1 MIPIAFNLLVSKGL
15 ENMFGVTKKQWTL
28 VVVTV
33 VVMLAVMY
41 ALANV
46 DALEKPRKALGLDSG
61 LL

>member
-1 MIPIAFNLLVSKGL
+1 MIHIAFNLLVSKGL
-15 ENMFGVTKKQWTL
+15 ENMFGVTKKQWML
-28 VVVTV
+28 VAVTV

>member
-1 MIPIAFNLLVSKGL
+1 
-15 ENMFGVTKKQWTL
+15 MFGVTKKQWML
-28 VVVTV
+28 VAVTV

>member
-1 MIPIAFNLLVSKGL
+1 MIQIAFNLLVSKGL
-15 ENMFGVTKKQWTL
+15 ENMFGVTKKQWML
-28 VVVTV
+28 VAVTV